1 MMLFLTQPVWP
12 ATGESLK
19 TLGVGRLK
27 SSVKLPC
34 FISGVGT
41 MLWIVVD
48 SRLLKRS
55 KSPKKKVLSLII
67 GPPNVPPNWFCTKCP
82 LGRGLPFIGLALL
95 TQELASSAAF
105 RRYSNRFPW
114 YWFVPDLIVALIT
127 APAELPNSVE

>member
-48 SRLLKRS
+48 RRLLKRW
-55 KSPKKKVLSLII
+55 KSPKKNVLSLII
-67 GPPNVPPNWFCTKCP
+67 GPPNVPPNWF
-82 LGRGLPFIGLALL
+82 
-95 TQELASSAAF
+95 
-105 RRYSNRFPW
+105 
-114 YWFVPDLIVALIT
+114 
-127 APAELPNSVE
+127 